1 MCVRAQPQR
10 QDGCD
15 EWEAEERV
23 AEMGSIPPPGLALIL
38 MHWDPQTWYLP
49 PFPAANP
56 APQNHFFFFP
66 PSSWSVFSP
75 LSNSLFSSERNV
87 LKFDW
92 IKRTSL
98 MFITLEERRQNVLLH
113 PEILKMFAQINP

>member
-1 MCVRAQPQR
+1 MVPT
-10 QDGCD
+10 
-15 EWEAEERV
+15 
-23 AEMGSIPPPGLALIL
+23 P
-38 MHWDPQTWYLP
+38 LP
-49 PFPAANP
+49 RSKPRSPKP
-56 APQNHFFFFP
+56 LFFFP